1 MHSFILSITLLFFS
15 SVYAG
20 EQFTY
25 FSVKQQSNA
34 KSVALPIPI
43 FAPQETPLFDR
54 IAAGFSD
61 YRLRAGDAA
70 ARVLAGNTLSAVGGL
85 SGIGFSLVRD
95 FGGFS
100 INANRQ
106 LAPDLF
112 DDDRWLIV
120 DELTIMI
127 DASDYLGGLRDDGV
141 IDISETNLAAFA
153 GIAFKRTY
161 RLTHFANSYS
171 EGLTKDYEKLIF
183 PFKWFRPSHFQ
194 QLAPYEYLEKEDSLS
209 VRAGGVVSAPI
220 GGGLAVGAG
229 VLASFERS
237 AKLTLQSLG
246 PDDQAGPLERLRIS
260 YTSEKSAAVAAQA
273 KLQADFLGILK
284 LTLFAYDF
292 EYSLSSSQ
300 TWNLTLDDP
309 SLHRLSEHSD
319 PILEKGI
326 NAVVKLRTPNLDD
339 LAPYIVSS
347 ETRKQET
354 MKSRYAALI
363 IGGKKEQATEHIQ
376 TVKNNVVRSFFKHNF
391 LKQRQ
396 VQNILSRLV
405 SELFSNFLKL
415 PTLVNNAAIENKR
428 ISLEYEAVKN
438 LIEDKEDLDL
448 IDPSERISLRIMHE
462 ATVSTKS
469 SKMRDYFS
477 SYLSYYS
484 GADPAIVR
492 LLDEGHLRP
501 PYQFQTNFQ
510 VSQAGILN
518 ISKTSVEALH
528 RIFDNICETK
538 PKNKLYRFRSLFN
551 FCKWKL
557 QADLRRYLLEVFHQE
572 IALSSYRDCSKV
584 TKWYMRASKKRAL
597 LESCMRSVSRRDE
610 NQALSIVPMWRL
622 KDLLNEVV
630 TQSKDRID
638 LYSLFGLSNVHA
650 YGQVSA
656 SKEEGL
662 PIRAM
667 FKEGLWHGLGV
678 VDAAKKENLRRE
690 PASVIE

>member
-1 MHSFILSITLLFFS
+1 MLNLFAIIFFVLLSRDL
-15 SVYAG
+15 VA
-20 EQFTY
+20 QDFTY
-25 FSVKQQSNA
+25 FEVKQNTQA
-34 KSVALPIPI
+34 KSLSLPVPI
-43 FAPQETPLFDR
+43 FQSPETPLFDR

-61 YRLRAGDAA
+61 YRLHAGDAA
-70 ARVLAGNTLSAVGGL
+70 ARVLSGNTLSAVGGL
-85 SGIGFSLVRD
+85 SGVGFSLMRD

-112 DDDRWLIV
+112 DDERWLIV

-127 DASDYLGGLRDDGV
+127 DASDYLGTLRDDGV

-183 PFKWFRPSHFQ
+183 PFKWFRPSQFY

-209 VRAGGVVSAPI
+209 VKAGGLVSAPI

-237 AKLTLQSLG
+237 AKITMQSLG
-246 PDDQAGPLERLRIS
+246 PDDQAQPNERLRIS

-292 EYSLSSSQ
+292 EYSLKTAQ
-300 TWNLTLDDP
+300 TWNITLDAI
-309 SLHRLSEHSD
+309 SLEQLRTHSD
-319 PILEKGI
+319 PLLESGVQ
-326 NAVVKLRTPNLDD
+326 AMVKLRTPNLDD

-347 ETRKQET
+347 ETRKQES
-354 MKSRYAALI
+354 MKSRYVALI
-363 IGGKKEQATEHIQ
+363 LGGKKERATEHIQ
-376 TVKNNVVRSFFKHNF
+376 TVKDNVVRSFFKHNF
-391 LKQRQ
+391 LQQRQ

-405 SELFSNFLKL
+405 SELFANLLKI
-415 PTLVNNAAIENKR
+415 PTMVANAAIESKR
-428 ISLEYEAVKN
+428 LSLEYESLKN
-438 LIEDKEDLDL
+438 LVEDRDDLEL
-448 IDPSERISLRIMHE
+448 AEERERVSLRIMHE
-462 ATVSTKS
+462 ATVSTN
-469 SKMRDYFS
+469 SKTMREYFT

-484 GADPAIVR
+484 GADPAIIR
-492 LLDEGHLRP
+492 LLDDGQLQAP
-501 PYQFQTNFQ
+501 FQFQTNFQ
-510 VSQAGILN
+510 ISQEGILN
-518 ISKTSVEALH
+518 IAKTPVEKIH
-528 RIFDNICETK
+528 NVIDSICETK

-557 QADLRRYLLEVFHQE
+557 QADLRRYLLEVHHKE
-572 IALSSYRDCSKV
+572 IKLSSYRDCSKSR
-584 TKWYMRASKKRAL
+584 KWYIRASKKRAL
-597 LESCMRSVSRRDE
+597 LEACMRKLSMRDAKD
-610 NQALSIVPMWRL
+610 ALKIVPLWRL
-622 KDLLNEVV
+622 KDFLNEFM

-638 LYSLFGLSNVHA
+638 VYSLFGLQNVHA
-650 YGQVSA
+650 FGQVSA

-662 PIRAM
+662 PIRAL

-678 VDAAKKENLRRE
+678 VDTAKKENVRRV
-690 PASVIE
+690 PASVID